1 VENIG
6 PSLMHTKFV
15 LDVIH
20 LAPFGNVG
28 GSEVTCAKNCGQILH
43 FFAPVKIQG
52 GVGRMSE

>member
-1 VENIG
+1 
-6 PSLMHTKFV
+6 MHTKFV

-43 FFAPVKIQG
+43 FFAPVKI
-52 GVGRMSE
+52 